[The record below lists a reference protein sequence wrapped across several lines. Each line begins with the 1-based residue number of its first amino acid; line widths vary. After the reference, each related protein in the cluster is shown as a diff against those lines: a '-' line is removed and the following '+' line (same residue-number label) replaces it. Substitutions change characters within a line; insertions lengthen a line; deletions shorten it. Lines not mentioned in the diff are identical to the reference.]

1 MEQRRPRE
9 YTLDVFA
16 DPACVKDVVK
26 AILHTIFFHRYFSSI
41 SPLSRDLLDLTLP
54 AIDDVDLE
62 TLVDQR
68 TGQLILA
75 IDSTHQPRGR
85 GQLVVQFFEKKRR
98 KTYFF
103 GKADEEVCWEQWT
116 LDVTCATPRT
126 ETDVLKVR
134 RAMEMS
140 LHKAALKIVNIVNRD
155 KDHIP
160 PITTTD
166 SNPFPYKILVNP
178 KSADGW
184 AHRVGVFGNS

>member
-1 MEQRRPRE
+1 MEQRRPPE
-9 YTLDVFA
+9 YILDVFA
-16 DPACVKDVVK
+16 DPACVRDVVK

-41 SPLSRDLLDLTLP
+41 SPLTRDLLDLTLP

-68 TGQLILA
+68 TVQLVRA
-75 IDSTHQPRGR
+75 IESTHQQRGR

-116 LDVTCATPRT
+116 LDVTLATPRT

-134 RAMEMS
+134 RAMEKS
-140 LHKAALKIVNIVNRD
+140 LSKAAHKIVNIVNRD

-166 SNPFPYKILVNP
+166 ANPFPYQVLVNP
-178 KSADGW
+178 KATDGW
-184 AHRVGVFGNS
+184 GPRMGIF